1 MKKSVYTLLALI
13 VIAAS
18 CKSGSSDSDA
28 TGNFETDEVIVSA
41 EASGK
46 ILNLSVQE
54 GQSLQANQV
63 VGFVDTI
70 QLFLRKKQIQY
81 SIQAVLAKRS
91 NTSVQLSALQEQL
104 ATAMREKKRIE
115 DLLNDHAAT
124 QKQLDDANAQVLVI
138 QKQIDALSSTLSIT
152 NASLNSETLPL
163 KAQLEQIQDQI
174 KKSVVI
180 NPITGTVLSQY
191 TLQNEVV
198 NSGKALYKIADLSM
212 LTLRAYI
219 SGSQLSEIKIG
230 QSVKVNVDASDGKY
244 KNYDGTVTW
253 ISDKAEFTPKTIQT
267 KDERANLVYAVKIKV
282 KNDGYLKLGMYGEV
296 KFK

>member
-1 MKKSVYTLLALI
+1 MKKSVYKFTALLIL
-13 VIAAS
+13 VAS
-18 CKSGSSDSDA
+18 CTSGSSDSDA

-46 ILNLSVQE
+46 IINLSVQE

-104 ATAMREKKRIE
+104 ATAVREKNRVGN
-115 DLLNDHAAT
+115 LLNDHAAT
-124 QKQLDDANAQVLVI
+124 NKQLDDANAQVIVF
-138 QKQIDALSSTLSIT
+138 QKQIDALSSNLNIT

-180 NPITGTVLSQY
+180 NPIAGTVLTQY
-191 TLQNEVV
+191 ALQNEVV
-198 NSGKALYKIADLSM
+198 NPGKALYKIADLSM
-212 LTLRAYI
+212 LTLRAYV
-219 SGSQLSEIKIG
+219 SGSQLPEIKIG
-230 QSVKVNVDASDGKY
+230 QQVKVNVDASDGKFKTY
-244 KNYDGTVTW
+244 EGAITW
-253 ISDKAEFTPKTIQT
+253 
-267 KDERANLVYAVKIKV
+267 V
-282 KNDGYLKLGMYGEV
+282 
-296 KFK
+296 

>member
-1 MKKSVYTLLALI
+1 MKKSVYKFTALLIL
-13 VIAAS
+13 VAS
-18 CKSGSSDSDA
+18 CTSGSSDSDA

-46 ILNLSVQE
+46 IINLSVQE

-152 NASLNSETLPL
+152 N
-163 KAQLEQIQDQI
+163 
-174 KKSVVI
+174 
-180 NPITGTVLSQY
+180 
-191 TLQNEVV
+191 
-198 NSGKALYKIADLSM
+198 
-212 LTLRAYI
+212 
-219 SGSQLSEIKIG
+219 
-230 QSVKVNVDASDGKY
+230 
-244 KNYDGTVTW
+244 
-253 ISDKAEFTPKTIQT
+253 
-267 KDERANLVYAVKIKV
+267 
-282 KNDGYLKLGMYGEV
+282 
-296 KFK
+296 